1 MGFSRRWAITA
12 ALFLGLSVDA
22 EPGQAFEAWGF
33 KSGMTQEQAIAVADQ
48 QGYAQPNPQQPSAVG
63 FQHLFFGPKAIRVP
77 DGSLNLNGYGLAFC
91 RDHLVSINLEYKPT
105 MGNLMDILESLTHQY
120 GSPTVEASAE
130 ILNDGRLRSMKFKFP
145 PKPEDN
151 VWVSINGSQNSET
164 EFNIQ
169 VFHDVPFRCESKSH

>member
-1 MGFSRRWAITA
+1 
-12 ALFLGLSVDA
+12 
-22 EPGQAFEAWGF
+22 
-33 KSGMTQEQAIAVADQ
+33 
-48 QGYAQPNPQQPSAVG
+48 
-63 FQHLFFGPKAIRVP
+63 
-77 DGSLNLNGYGLAFC
+77 LNLNGYGLAFC